1 MPVSLPT
8 SSCQI
13 LSNKTNLTQEEINQK
28 HKKFL
33 SKNPSGFLTK
43 QEFLDTFKQAS
54 WKTMEI
60 AGDIFGMFDEDGSNT
75 MDFMEYMMASDAVG
89 LSSPREKLNWIFNVF
104 DKDGGGVIDH
114 KEMRDV
120 VLGLFT
126 MVGIR
131 IHEDILVDR
140 LEEMLDA
147 IDVDGDGEIEKE
159 EFIQNAMNCHFICD
173 IVNGDVVNGISQL

>member
-1 MPVSLPT
+1 
-8 SSCQI
+8 
-13 LSNKTNLTQEEINQK
+13 
-28 HKKFL
+28 
-33 SKNPSGFLTK
+33 
-43 QEFLDTFKQAS
+43 
-54 WKTMEI
+54 
-60 AGDIFGMFDEDGSNT
+60 MFDEDGSNT

-89 LSSPREKLNWIFNVF
+89 LASPREKLNWIFNVF

-120 VLGLFT
+120 LLGLFT

-147 IDVDGDGEIEKE
+147 IDIDGDGEIEKE
-159 EFIQNAMNCHFICD
+159 EFIKNAMNCHFICD